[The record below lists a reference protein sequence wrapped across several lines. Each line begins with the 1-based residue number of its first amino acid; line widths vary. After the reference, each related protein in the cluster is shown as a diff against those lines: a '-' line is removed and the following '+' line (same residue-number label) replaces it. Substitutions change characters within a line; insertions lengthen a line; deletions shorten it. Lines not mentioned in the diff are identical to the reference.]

1 VIRLLSTGLAMAA
14 FLSGLVLLAAWGRR
28 KLMGLRVGGVDPRCL
43 EIVARVGLHA
53 NQGLVVVRVGRRHM
67 LVSSGEGG
75 ARMLTELSED
85 DLDAGPQAEAPSF
98 AATLKLHEV
107 VRRRARIGVTMVL
120 FAGAAFATAAAPAQG
135 QLSPLGPQG
144 GPQGGQLSGPLP
156 GQLPGQFPGQLP
168 GSQLPGGV
176 PGSQFQQPPLGGVAP
191 GGQFGSIFGA
201 LPGVAFQVGDG
212 EEGLRFNGTVGT
224 VIVLGLLSLAP
235 SLLLLTT
242 AFTRILVVLHLLRQA
257 LGTQNTP
264 PGHLLAALAFLLTAA
279 VMAPTFD
286 QIRYQAVDPWVAG
299 EIEEGEMLMRAV
311 VPLRFF
317 MLSHTRDS
325 DLRTFLEISR
335 VPPPMTP
342 ADIPNTVLMSAF
354 VTSELRTA
362 FEIGFAIFLPF
373 IVIDLVVAA
382 VLTSMGMF
390 MLPPT
395 MIALPCKLMLFVLMD
410 GWALMLGTLAQ
421 SFL

>member
-1 VIRLLSTGLAMAA
+1 VIRLLSTSLAVAAFIGGLA
-14 FLSGLVLLAAWGRR
+14 FLGAWARRQVLRLRSG
-28 KLMGLRVGGVDPRCL
+28 GLDPRCL
-43 EIVARVGLHA
+43 EVVARVGLHA
-53 NQGLVVVRVGRRHM
+53 NQGLAVVRVGRRHM

-85 DLDAGPQAEAPSF
+85 DLATEPEAERDGF
-98 AATLKLHEV
+98 AATLKLHQA
-107 VRRRARIGVTMVL
+107 VRRSARVGAVFVL
-120 FAGAAFATAAAPAQG
+120 LACAGFTGAAPRALAQIAPT
-135 QLSPLGPQG
+135 GPV
-144 GPQGGQLSGPLP
+144 
-156 GQLPGQFPGQLP
+156 
-168 GSQLPGGV
+168 GGV
-176 PGSQFQQPPLGGVAP
+176 VPQLQQPPLGGVGP
-191 GGQFGSIFGA
+191 GGQFGSVFEA
-201 LPGVAFQVGDG
+201 LPGVALQVGEG

-242 AFTRILVVLHLLRQA
+242 SFTRIFIVLQLLRQA

-264 PGHLLAALAFLLTAA
+264 PGHLLAALAMLLTAA

-286 QIRYQAVDPWVAG
+286 QIRYEAVDPWVAG
-299 EIEEGEMLMRAV
+299 EIDEGEMLARAV

-317 MLSHTRDS
+317 MFAHTRDS
-325 DLRTFLEISR
+325 DLRTFLNISR
-335 VPPPMTP
+335 TPPPMTP
-342 ADIPNTVLMSAF
+342 ADIPNTVVMSAF

-410 GWALMLGTLAQ
+410 GWTLVLGTLAQ

>member
-28 KLMGLRVGGVDPRCL
+28 KLLGLRVGGVDPRCL

-75 ARMLTELSED
+75 ARMLTELSEE
-85 DLDAGPQAEAPSF
+85 DLESGPVAETPSF

-107 VRRRARIGVTMVL
+107 VRRRARVGAVVVLVAGVAL
-120 FAGAAFATAAAPAQG
+120 ATAASAVQAQV
-135 QLSPLGPQG
+135 SPLGPQG
-144 GPQGGQLSGPLP
+144 GQIAGPLSGQVPGQLP
-156 GQLPGQFPGQLP
+156 GQLPGP
-168 GSQLPGGV
+168 QLPGGV
-176 PGSQFQQPPLGGVAP
+176 PGSQFQQQPLGGVAP

-279 VMAPTFD
+279 VMAPTFN

-335 VPPPMTP
+335 TPPPMTP

-410 GWALMLGTLAQ
+410 GWALILGTLAQ